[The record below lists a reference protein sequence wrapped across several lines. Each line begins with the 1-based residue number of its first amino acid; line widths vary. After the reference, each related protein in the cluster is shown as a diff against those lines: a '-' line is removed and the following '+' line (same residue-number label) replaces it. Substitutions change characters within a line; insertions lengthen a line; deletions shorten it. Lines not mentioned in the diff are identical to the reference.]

1 MHKSQFHSSTQ
12 SGAQSGSQYSNS
24 MPSSGAP
31 GRTRF
36 LLELFI
42 AFMVTRLPFVS
53 VPFKWLESYFH
64 ELSHGL
70 ATIISGGIVS
80 HIELFPNGAGLC
92 FSQGGWPILIGFAGY
107 FGAAL
112 WGYLIFMFAT
122 WPKGIRLS
130 FGLLGGV
137 VVLTIIL
144 WARDL
149 LTVAILASLAVLFL
163 LPLKLKQNRFL
174 ASGLRVM
181 ALMIILNALASPM
194 VLLGLE
200 GQGDANML
208 AGESW
213 LPAWFWVFVWL
224 ATSAFMLYLCWRRVD
239 GAASRLSKSK

>member
-1 MHKSQFHSSTQ
+1 MLNRHSD
-12 SGAQSGSQYSNS
+12 AADNS
-24 MPSSGAP
+24 LPQGVQPSGAP

-36 LLELFI
+36 FIELLI
-42 AFMVTRLPFVS
+42 AFLVTRIPFVS

-64 ELSHGL
+64 EVSHAL
-70 ATIISGGIVS
+70 ATLFSGGAVS
-80 HIELFPNGAGLC
+80 HIQLFPNGAGLC
-92 FSQGGWPILIGFAGY
+92 FSQGGWPLLIGFAGY

-122 WPKGIRLS
+122 WPKGIRVS
-130 FGLLGGV
+130 FAVLGGA
-137 VVLTIIL
+137 VVLTILL

-149 LTVAILASLAVLFL
+149 LTIAILVSLAGLFL
-163 LPLKLKQNRFL
+163 LPLKLQLNRFL
-174 ASGLRVM
+174 ATFLRVI

-213 LPAWFWVFVWL
+213 LPAWFWVGVWL
-224 ATSAFMLYLCWRRVD
+224 ATSALMLFLCWRRVD
-239 GAASRLSKSK
+239 SAAKRRD

>member
-1 MHKSQFHSSTQ
+1 MHSPESRRTLS
-12 SGAQSGSQYSNS
+12 
-24 MPSSGAP
+24 PSGAP

-36 LLELFI
+36 LFELFI
-42 AFMVTRLPFVS
+42 AFLVTRLPFVS

-70 ATIISGGIVS
+70 ATIVSGGIVS
-80 HIELFPNGAGLC
+80 HIQLFPNGAGLC

-112 WGYLIFMFAT
+112 WGYLMFMFAT
-122 WPKGIRLS
+122 WPKGIRAS
-130 FGLLGGV
+130 FAILGGV

-149 LTVAILASLAVLFL
+149 LTIAILASLAVLFL
-163 LPLKLKQNRFL
+163 LPLKLTQNRFL
-174 ASGLRVM
+174 ASGLRIM

-208 AGESW
+208 ASESW
-213 LPAWFWVFVWL
+213 LPAWFWVFTWL
-224 ATSAFMLYLCWRRVD
+224 ATSALMLYLCWRRVD
-239 GAASRLSKSK
+239 AAAVRQAK